1 MKKLL
6 VAMTAFAALSV
17 AAQAALVCATA
28 PELKVLQSTALQQQL
43 MVAALTCQ
51 MRGDYDRFVAV
62 YRDGLI
68 QSDTALKAFFA
79 ARPRGEDYHAYK
91 TRIANAASLR
101 SVRDPQFCNSARK
114 VFDMALGRRLERRGL
129 APEPPQLVDTGYEG
143 CRAVD
148 NRLIEAKVQPAAKV
162 AAIPRP
168 APRPAGV
175 PVKLAAAPTVRLAPV
190 PTAKPVMRAEIS
202 QAHVAIALLKPE
214 PSKPVQ
220 VAAGAPKAPAA
231 VKPLPVAPIVSK
243 PVQVA
248 AVTPKPLVTVK
259 PLSPAPMVSK
269 PVQIATATPKA
280 PVAAKPAIAA
290 KLAERAMAAQPV
302 TVEPAMAAKV
312 AEAPRIASVL
322 PHPSTPPAMPP
333 ERSRWSSDAS
343 SLPSADEDPSLFE
356 SETTAPRR
364 EVSRARQEWRRTE
377 TADPDD
383 PYADNPIPSAYR
395 PGAEWVS
402 DGGAR
407 RSPAAWG
414 YDRPPP
420 SRSYWVRSRDG
431 RWMLVIPDGRR
442 WARD

>member
-6 VAMTAFAALSV
+6 VAMTAFAALSA
-17 AAQAALVCATA
+17 AAQAALVCASA

-51 MRGDYDRFVAV
+51 MRGDYDRFVAA

-101 SVRDPQFCNSARK
+101 SVRDPQFCDSARK

-148 NRLIEAKVQPAAKV
+148 NRLIEAKAQPAAKL
-162 AAIPRP
+162 AAIPKP

-175 PVKLAAAPTVRLAPV
+175 PVKLAAAPPVRLAPV
-190 PTAKPVMRAEIS
+190 PTAKPVRREDVPRP
-202 QAHVAIALLKPE
+202 HVAIALPKPA

-220 VAAGAPKAPAA
+220 VAAVAPNTQVA
-231 VKPLPVAPIVSK
+231 KPLPVAPTVSM

-248 AVTPKPLVTVK
+248 AVAPK
-259 PLSPAPMVSK
+259 
-269 PVQIATATPKA
+269 
-280 PVAAKPAIAA
+280 AAKPMIAA
-290 KLAERAMAAQPV
+290 KPLIVVKPMRAEP
-302 TVEPAMAAKV
+302 E
-312 AEAPRIASVL
+312 IASKPAEVGPASAL
-322 PHPSTPPAMPP
+322 PPPRAPAVSPRVAFAPSDRP
-333 ERSRWSSDAS
+333 RWRADDST
-343 SLPSADEDPSLFE
+343 PSADEDLSLFE
-356 SETTAPRR
+356 RETAVAEPPRR
-364 EVSRARQEWRRTE
+364 PVRQEWRRTE

-395 PGAEWVS
+395 PGAEWVR

-407 RSPAAWG
+407 RSPSAWD
-414 YDRPPP
+414 YRSPPY
-420 SRSYWVRSRDG
+420 RSYWVRDRDG
-431 RWMLVIPDGRR
+431 RWILVIPGGRQ
-442 WARD
+442 ARD

>member
-6 VAMTAFAALSV
+6 VAMTAFAALSA
-17 AAQAALVCATA
+17 AAQAALVCASA

-51 MRGDYDRFVAV
+51 MRGDYDRFVAA

-68 QSDTALKAFFA
+68 QSDAALKAFFA

-101 SVRDPQFCNSARK
+101 SVRDPQFCASARK

-148 NRLIEAKVQPAAKV
+148 NRLIEAKAQPAAKV
-162 AAIPRP
+162 AAIPKP

-175 PVKLAAAPTVRLAPV
+175 PVKLAAAPTVRLLASAPV
-190 PTAKPVMRAEIS
+190 PTAKPAMQVEIS
-202 QAHVAIALLKPE
+202 QAHPHVAIALPKPAPPI

-220 VAAGAPKAPAA
+220 GAA
-231 VKPLPVAPIVSK
+231 VAPNTQAAKPLPVAPMVSRQ
-243 PVQVA
+243 VQVA
-248 AVTPKPLVTVK
+248 AIAPKAAKPMIAAKPLVVVK
-259 PLSPAPMVSK
+259 PMRAEPEIASK
-269 PVQIATATPKA
+269 PAEVGPASALPSPRA
-280 PVAAKPAIAA
+280 PAVSPRVASAPPDRPRW
-290 KLAERAMAAQPV
+290 RADD
-302 TVEPAMAAKV
+302 
-312 AEAPRIASVL
+312 
-322 PHPSTPPAMPP
+322 ST
-333 ERSRWSSDAS
+333 
-343 SLPSADEDPSLFE
+343 PSADEDPSLFE
-356 SETTAPRR
+356 SETVAAAPPRR
-364 EVSRARQEWRRTE
+364 PARQEWRRI
-377 TADPDD
+377 ADPDD

-407 RSPAAWG
+407 RSPAAW
-414 YDRPPP
+414 DRSPP
-420 SRSYWVRSRDG
+420 SRSYWVLGRDG
-431 RWMLVIPDGRR
+431 RWILVIPGGSR

>member
-6 VAMTAFAALSV
+6 VAMTAFAALSA
-17 AAQAALVCATA
+17 AAQAALVCASA

-51 MRGDYDRFVAV
+51 MRGDYDRFVAA

-101 SVRDPQFCNSARK
+101 SVRDPQFCDSARK

-148 NRLIEAKVQPAAKV
+148 NRLIEAKAQPAAKV
-162 AAIPRP
+162 AAIPKP
-168 APRPAGV
+168 APRPAAV
-175 PVKLAAAPTVRLAPV
+175 PVKLAAAPTVRLLASAPV
-190 PTAKPVMRAEIS
+190 PTAKPAMRVEVS
-202 QAHVAIALLKPE
+202 QAHVAIALPKPE

-220 VAAGAPKAPAA
+220 VAAAAPKSQAV
-231 VKPLPVAPIVSK
+231 VKPLPVAPTK

-248 AVTPKPLVTVK
+248 AVPPKPLVTVK
-259 PLSPAPMVSK
+259 PLSPAPMASK
-269 PVQIATATPKA
+269 PMQIAAATPKA

-290 KLAERAMAAQPV
+290 KSAERAIAAKPV
-302 TVEPAMAAKV
+302 TGEPAMAAKV

-322 PHPSTPPAMPP
+322 PHPSTPPVMPP

-343 SLPSADEDPSLFE
+343 AQPSADEDPSLFE
-356 SETTAPRR
+356 SETTAPPR
-364 EVSRARQEWRRTE
+364 EVSRARQEWRRS
-377 TADPDD
+377 ADPDD

-402 DGGAR
+402 DAGAQ

-420 SRSYWVRSRDG
+420 SRSYWVRGRDG
-431 RWMLVIPDGRR
+431 RWILIIPGGRQ
-442 WARD
+442 WTRD